1 MVYKDNR
8 YAKLEF
14 SLGQLEIDA
23 VGPIVNELVGLPAA
37 KLWFFWSRVLHSPQL
52 AWASF
57 KSIWPH
63 LNAKDNN

>member
-23 VGPIVNELVGLPAA
+23 VGSIVNKLVGLPAA
-37 KLWFFWSRVLHSPQL
+37 KL
-52 AWASF
+52 
-57 KSIWPH
+57 
-63 LNAKDNN
+63 